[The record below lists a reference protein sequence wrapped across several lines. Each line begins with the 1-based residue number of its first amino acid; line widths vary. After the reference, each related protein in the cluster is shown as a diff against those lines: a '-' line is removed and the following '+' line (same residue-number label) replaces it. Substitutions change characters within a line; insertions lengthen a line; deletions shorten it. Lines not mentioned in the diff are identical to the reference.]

1 MTTNELYKLLREN
14 NFQETER
21 LEFKREFP
29 KNAGDLCKS
38 FAAFANGNGGVF
50 LIGVEDKDG
59 EVVGIK
65 NSDETMRRVTSAL
78 RDSIRPSI
86 HPEIGSIDIGGAAF
100 VVWAKV
106 SADPS
111 VHFCNEKI
119 YTRVGSETR
128 AVIDEHALLRLMN
141 RGSAEA
147 SRSQSAAS
155 ASSPS
160 PSAPVFSE
168 PPPFGIDAHLLK
180 APPIKSDEV
189 VATNPQDFEVK
200 GEFNTANAEHQSVST
215 VVPSEKISASKKFG
229 QNEQSQPIDWDVPTE
244 SFSASSVA
252 SAPLLPTYTPPITSA
267 STALR
272 VQVSPPD
279 HSHRFY
285 RLEIYDGDLLL
296 GEYERCTSET
306 HIQRKIG
313 EVLAASSALKAA
325 YAAHG
330 RFSVSWNGT
339 SRTKD
344 IRTALGQVIGHV
356 PYGKNSVELTSDIA
370 QQKSPADLANDAAVS
385 PITYKATRL
394 LFRASV
400 IEPLLSDEAF
410 RIVTP
415 DGTFQMTKAEFYRD
429 FANVVASA
437 SYRENG
443 IYHSKTVPKKAFP
456 YRVE

>member
-1 MTTNELYKLLREN
+1 MTTNQLYKLLREN

-86 HPEIGSIDIGGAAF
+86 HPEIGSIDIGGGAF

-147 SRSQSAAS
+147 SSRQPASS

-160 PSAPVFSE
+160 SSASVFSE
-168 PPPFGIDAHLLK
+168 PSPFGIDAHLLEVH
-180 APPIKSDEV
+180 PIKSDEAL
-189 VATNPQDFEVK
+189 VATSKGVEVK
-200 GEFNTANAEHQSVST
+200 SALDMANAKHPSVSA
-215 VVPSEKISASKKFG
+215 VVVSQVISDSEEFG
-229 QNEQSQPIDWDVPTE
+229 QDEQLHPISRNAPTDP
-244 SFSASSVA
+244 FSTNLADNAV
-252 SAPLLPTYTPPITSA
+252 I
-267 STALR
+267 
-272 VQVSPPD
+272 SP
-279 HSHRFY
+279 
-285 RLEIYDGDLLL
+285 
-296 GEYERCTSET
+296 
-306 HIQRKIG
+306 
-313 EVLAASSALKAA
+313 V
-325 YAAHG
+325 
-330 RFSVSWNGT
+330 
-339 SRTKD
+339 
-344 IRTALGQVIGHV
+344 
-356 PYGKNSVELTSDIA
+356 
-370 QQKSPADLANDAAVS
+370 
-385 PITYKATRL
+385 TYKATRL

-400 IEPLLSDEAF
+400 IEPLLPDEAF

-443 IYHSKTVPKKAFP
+443 IYHSASVPKKAFQ